1 MQLPDFGESPGDL
14 KAEGWISVCFGVLLL
29 MAPGF
34 QIFCH
39 WKERQEQ
46 AARYGE
52 TTDVEAQG
60 LLSEVTHSRI
70 SDTAFE
76 HSERIADIWTGDRGR
91 LAGEKTGRQRGGG
104 VAQRR
109 ALNGKAHLEDALASL
124 LSSQHRQ
131 MVRVK
136 FFYIRT

>member
-1 MQLPDFGESPGDL
+1 MGESAEMCGDCEQTGVQLPDFGESPGDL

-52 TTDVEAQG
+52 TTDVDAQG

-91 LAGEKTGRQRGGG
+91 LAGEKTGRQRGGCA
-104 VAQRR
+104 AQRR
-109 ALNGKAHLEDALASL
+109 ALNGST
-124 LSSQHRQ
+124 R
-131 MVRVK
+131 RG
-136 FFYIRT
+136 

>member
-1 MQLPDFGESPGDL
+1 MTVRLFGTQ
-14 KAEGWISVCFGVLLL
+14 
-29 MAPGF
+29 GF

-70 SDTAFE
+70 SDTA
-76 HSERIADIWTGDRGR
+76 SSIQSGLRIFGQVIEGGWLGR
-91 LAGEKTGRQRGGG
+91 RPDVNVGAALRSVVPDCQWKTRS
-104 VAQRR
+104 AP
-109 ALNGKAHLEDALASL
+109 
-124 LSSQHRQ
+124 
-131 MVRVK
+131 
-136 FFYIRT
+136 

>member
-1 MQLPDFGESPGDL
+1 MSRVLTSIVTVRLFGTQ
-14 KAEGWISVCFGVLLL
+14 
-29 MAPGF
+29 GF

-76 HSERIADIWTGDRGR
+76 HSERIADLDR
-91 LAGEKTGRQRGGG
+91 
-104 VAQRR
+104 
-109 ALNGKAHLEDALASL
+109 
-124 LSSQHRQ
+124 
-131 MVRVK
+131 
-136 FFYIRT
+136 

>member
-1 MQLPDFGESPGDL
+1 
-14 KAEGWISVCFGVLLL
+14 

-70 SDTAFE
+70 SDKAFE
-76 HSERIADIWTGDRGR
+76 HSFRANCGDFRMPANFNTGYLG
-91 LAGEKTGRQRGGG
+91 
-104 VAQRR
+104 
-109 ALNGKAHLEDALASL
+109 
-124 LSSQHRQ
+124 
-131 MVRVK
+131 
-136 FFYIRT
+136 